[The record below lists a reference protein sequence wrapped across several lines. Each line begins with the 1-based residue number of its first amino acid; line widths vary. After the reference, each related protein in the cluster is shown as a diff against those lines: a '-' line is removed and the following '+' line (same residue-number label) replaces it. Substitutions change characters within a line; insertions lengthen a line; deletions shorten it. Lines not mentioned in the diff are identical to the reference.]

1 MNLYREIYQFLKEEE
16 KKDERGKFKTS
27 YPVTISIE
35 GQDDQYLQLPA
46 GRIISLVK
54 TNPSN
59 SNLSFEDLEEDEPYE
74 VKKKIKRGPGGYVIL
89 DEPADKKTTVS
100 LDSKEGSIQTRA
112 AKEKSLK
119 KDYSRGVNVNPEG
132 LKSTHKPGSV
142 HKITFNTLYYGT
154 ALRRPYTIYRKI
166 SEEEYNNLKTKSNK
180 KVEFL
185 ITPDD
190 SPEHIEDLYY
200 VTLPKKIYGDR
211 SGKDLNYIIDL
222 PKKAVDDLNSDQ
234 KNKLNLRLVP
244 LEDMMKGLS
253 VLRLTPSEVAKYLSS
268 DPDKEKKLR
277 RIYKKRPAK
286 DDDIKPLD
294 IDLSFLVS
302 GEPSDS
308 DIEKTVPPEEKQ
320 KDLAAGKVFLSIDAD
335 TLYKRMVRF
344 YTDKK
349 NSIEN
354 KDKKAEAEADKN
366 LVAGV
371 QDFVDLVF
379 DKLDK
384 ESERDLLISDVL
396 KDQITKDK
404 KLGLYNYIK
413 TRYDIMKSLKESFL
427 KEATNLY
434 TLKTKPGSVADKQF
448 SKSQTAK
455 KPKDGQPGEYIVALD
470 DKQYRNL
477 NSAGALESGVISLT
491 PYIKPEKEK
500 DSEEEKGTSKKFD
513 DPKTGL
519 YKVKL
524 NLGGGSREAKLSP
537 KEIMQ
542 FVRKSPGSE
551 DLSFD
556 DVEEK
561 VYDFEKKVDPKV
573 GPSIKGSIEIL
584 SKTPVGSGD
593 KTKVVTTFR
602 ADTEKERA
610 KQDKEKAKEDKEKE
624 KAAQAA
630 IKASQ
635 PEMKTVRFMGRDI
648 KVPVNYSK
656 DVLKIPMA
664 TPSNTDLIYKYYLVD
679 MSDSEYPNGRLVR
692 AADGS
697 PLGTDDRAEAKAT
710 AARMGFQVYQ
720 KAELSAKKVELKEE
734 LTDKDKKDVVSKAVS
749 FKIEADPNDPDAIAE
764 VKGIVKSAK
773 YNKENKE
780 LVLTMDDNSQAMFTG
795 TRSGNVTG
803 VFNPDPTDK
812 LGSVRKINDI
822 QQPLKGVLDKVFPTP
837 AAESKLETYIRKRIQ
852 QAIQEAEVS
861 QYWGYQGKDVK
872 KKRLEEY
879 MKKYEWGFQDSEN
892 PHTHAMG
899 SEKHAIV
906 SKLVHELGDEGVSI
920 FNSYAPKG
928 YEISEPNDLNDM
940 ADSPLGSQLTQPY
953 NPDSLTARGG
963 RVAEMNGPVPTKK
976 QGIDQLDRLVKD
988 SNEKIKAAVKSKAS
1002 SKDAKD
1008 ILTVFRQMSDISDEV
1023 TDEQIYQKF
1032 KTA

>member
-16 KKDERGKFKTS
+16 KKDEKGKFKTY

-59 SNLSFEDLEEDEPYE
+59 SILSFEDLEEDEPYE

-142 HKITFNTLYYGT
+142 HKITFNTLYYSRS
-154 ALRRPYTIYRKI
+154 LRKPYTVYRKI
-166 SEEEYNNLKTKSNK
+166 SQEEYNNLKTKSNK

-200 VTLPKKIYGDR
+200 ITLPKKVYGDR
-211 SGKDLNYIIDL
+211 SGKDLTYIIYL
-222 PKKAVDDLNSDQ
+222 PKKAVDDLNADQ
-234 KNKLNLRLVP
+234 KNKLKLRLVP

-253 VLRLTPSEVAKYLSS
+253 ILTLTPSEVAKYLSS
-268 DPDKEKKLR
+268 DPDKEKKLS

-371 QDFVDLVF
+371 KDFVDLVF

-448 SKSQTAK
+448 SKSKTAK

-491 PYIKPEKEK
+491 PYTKPEKEKEK

-584 SKTPVGSGD
+584 SKTPIGSGD

-602 ADTEKERA
+602 ADTEKEKA
-610 KQDKEKAKEDKEKE
+610 KQDKEKE

-734 LTDKDKKDVVSKAVS
+734 LTNKDKKDVVSKAVS
-749 FKIEADPNDPDAIAE
+749 FKIEKAQSNDPDSVAE
-764 VKGIVKSAK
+764 VEGRVDNAS
-773 YNKENKE
+773 YNEKEKE
-780 LVLTMDDNSQAMFTG
+780 LVITLDNGSQAIFKG
-795 TRSGNVTG
+795 SKSGNVTG
-803 VFNPDPTDK
+803 VYNDLK
-812 LGSVRKINDI
+812 SVKKINDV
-822 QQPLKGVLDKVFPTP
+822 QGLLKDLLDKVFPTP
-837 AAESKLETYIRKRIQ
+837 AAESKLEAYIRKRIQ

-879 MKKYEWGFQDSEN
+879 MKKYEWGFQDSDN
-892 PHTHAMG
+892 PYTHAMG

-928 YEISEPNDLNDM
+928 YEIAEPNDLNDM